1 VLLIVNL
8 FTDKIANINKICII
22 GMAAIFT
29 QLMFICVG
37 MHVKIYATYVHLYL

>member
-1 VLLIVNL
+1 VLLIGNL

-29 QLMFICVG
+29 QLLFICVG
-37 MHVKIYATYVHLYL
+37 MHGMRIIVE